1 MERSDVRLLTGDCI
15 AEMNTLADASV
26 DAIITDPP
34 YPEID
39 RPYGRMTEAE
49 WHELMGAVVAQ
60 SKRVLKPRGSALFIL
75 QPNSASAGRM
85 RPWLWEFMSYICREW
100 NMVQDAWWWNF
111 AAMPTFPCQH
121 PYRLMRPSVKACV
134 WAGPPDCYRDQ
145 DAVLWSP
152 SAATLAMDRSDRML
166 RRHPSG
172 HSTRPGRIADTVAA
186 RGGVTPFNLLPVAG
200 NAGGASGHPAATPLE
215 LCRWWVR
222 YLTPKGGVV
231 LDCFSG
237 SGTVGV
243 AALTEGRRYIGIER
257 DEQYQQTAH
266 QRLSA
271 VCDEEDRDELLAA

>member
-1 MERSDVRLLTGDCI
+1 MARSDVRLLTGDSI
-15 AEMNTLADASV
+15 EEMRGLDDASV
-26 DAIITDPP
+26 DAVITDPP

-39 RPYGRMTEAE
+39 RPYGRMTEAA
-49 WHELMGAVVAQ
+49 WHELMHAVVAE
-60 SKRVLKPRGSALFIL
+60 SKRVLKPHGSAVFIL

-111 AAMPTFPCQH
+111 AAMPTFPCQR

-152 SAATLAMDRSDRML
+152 SVAAMAMDRSDRML

-172 HSTRPGRIADTVAA
+172 HSTRPGRIAETVAA

-200 NAGGASGHPAATPLE
+200 NAGGTKGHPAATPME

-222 YLTPKGGVV
+222 YLTPKDGVV

-237 SGTVGV
+237 SGTMGV
-243 AALTEGRRYIGIER
+243 AALAEGRRYIGIER
-257 DEQYQQTAH
+257 DEQYQQTARE
-266 QRLSA
+266 RLGLA
-271 VCDEEDRDELLAA
+271 QAQEVRDELLAA